1 MVKKE
6 NFKEDLDFYRKNIN
20 NLKNE
25 ISKAC
30 NVAGR
35 NCSDVLIIAAAK
47 YADALQIKKVMEIGI
62 MDFGENRAGDLL
74 EKYNYIGEKP
84 TWHFIGHLQSRKVK
98 IVIPIVEYIHSID
111 KISTIGK
118 VNNEASKINKVQ
130 KVLVEV
136 NVSGEE
142 SKYGIKPC
150 DLMDFL
156 SLAKD
161 FINIKLVGL
170 MTVAPFTNDVE
181 LIRKIFRNLKIL
193 LQKSNDNFKDIM
205 LTELSMGM
213 SNDYEIAIE
222 EGATMIRIGSSIFK

>member
-1 MVKKE
+1 
-6 NFKEDLDFYRKNIN
+6 
-20 NLKNE
+20 
-25 ISKAC
+25 
-30 NVAGR
+30 
-35 NCSDVLIIAAAK
+35 
-47 YADALQIKKVMEIGI
+47 

-111 KISTIGK
+111 KISTLSKI
-118 VNNEASKINKVQ
+118 NNEASKINKVQ

-142 SKYGIKPC
+142 SKYGIKPG

-161 FINIKLVGL
+161 FTNIKLVGL

-181 LIRKIFRNLKIL
+181 LVRKIFRNLKIL
-193 LQKSNDNFKDIM
+193 LQKSNDTIKDIM

-213 SNDYEIAIE
+213 SNDYKIAIE